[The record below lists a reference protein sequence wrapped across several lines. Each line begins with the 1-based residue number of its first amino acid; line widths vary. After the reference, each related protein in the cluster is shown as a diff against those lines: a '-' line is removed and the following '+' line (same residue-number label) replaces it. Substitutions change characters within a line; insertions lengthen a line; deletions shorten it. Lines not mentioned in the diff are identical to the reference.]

1 MNGSE
6 DCPSRGSRETCRA
19 CSIRSIPNEV
29 GQTPPACAEIE
40 GILLWAFEGL
50 QRLVANRFR
59 FSESERSRQNRE
71 LLKQDGNN
79 LLMFLESEDYIQ
91 FDSVCA
97 ATSKELMAAYA
108 IWCDDNGFA
117 PLKSRTVS
125 DFLIANAHKYHIEH
139 TNNIHS
145 VDGRQ
150 VWGVKGIRLMIDAG
164 VRSRNG
170 LQRVYAM
177 DNPFE

>member
-1 MNGSE
+1 M
-6 DCPSRGSRETCRA
+6 
-19 CSIRSIPNEV
+19 
-29 GQTPPACAEIE
+29 
-40 GILLWAFEGL
+40 
-50 QRLVANRFR
+50 ANRFR

-108 IWCDDNGFA
+108 IWCDDNGFS

-125 DFLIANAHKYHIEH
+125 NFLISNASKYHIEH

-170 LQRVYAM
+170 LQRTY
-177 DNPFE
+177 DKNDPFT

>member
-1 MNGSE
+1 M
-6 DCPSRGSRETCRA
+6 
-19 CSIRSIPNEV
+19 
-29 GQTPPACAEIE
+29 
-40 GILLWAFEGL
+40 
-50 QRLVANRFR
+50 ANRFR

-125 DFLIANAHKYHIEH
+125 DFLISNASKYHIEH

-145 VDGRQ
+145 VDGRR
-150 VWGVKGIRLMIDAG
+150 VWGFKGIRLMIDAANH
-164 VRSRNG
+164 SRNG
-170 LQRVYAM
+170 FLRIY
-177 DNPFE
+177 DRNDPFT

>member
-1 MNGSE
+1 
-6 DCPSRGSRETCRA
+6 
-19 CSIRSIPNEV
+19 
-29 GQTPPACAEIE
+29 
-40 GILLWAFEGL
+40 
-50 QRLVANRFR
+50 VANRFR

-125 DFLIANAHKYHIEH
+125 DFLISNASKYHIEH